1 MRIVINTIPL
11 LYPLTGVGSY
21 TYHIAQSLR
30 AIDPINDYTYFYGYY
45 SRNLHA
51 YYNENKKIFYRVKE
65 LVKKMPIFRWIV
77 ARKLVRGFVNAVSPR
92 NFDLY
97 FEPNFMPI
105 NIKSR
110 CTVVTIFDF
119 SFILYP
125 QWHPKERINDFEEY
139 FWKNL
144 KRSDRIIVISD
155 YIKKEGV
162 NLGLPEEKLRT
173 IHLGIDHEVFKTYPP
188 QDLQLLRKHYKLPE
202 HFILFVGSI
211 EPRKNLENLVRSY
224 INLDEGIRKDI
235 KLVLAGFKG
244 WENKEIMA
252 LLKEVKSDVL
262 YLGYLPDKELGEL
275 YNLATLF
282 VYPSMY
288 EGFGLP
294 PLEAMACCCPV
305 VASNVASLPEVCGD
319 AALYVDPHDVN
330 SIAEGIHKVLTDDDL
345 RQSLIEKGL
354 ERAKLFS
361 WEKSAK
367 EHIKVFEEVLGS

>member
-188 QDLQLLRKHYKLPE
+188 QDFKLLRKPSKLPE
-202 HFILFVGSI
+202 HF
-211 EPRKNLENLVRSY
+211 Y
-224 INLDEGIRKDI
+224 
-235 KLVLAGFKG
+235 
-244 WENKEIMA
+244 
-252 LLKEVKSDVL
+252 
-262 YLGYLPDKELGEL
+262 
-275 YNLATLF
+275 
-282 VYPSMY
+282 
-288 EGFGLP
+288 
-294 PLEAMACCCPV
+294 
-305 VASNVASLPEVCGD
+305 
-319 AALYVDPHDVN
+319 
-330 SIAEGIHKVLTDDDL
+330 
-345 RQSLIEKGL
+345 
-354 ERAKLFS
+354 
-361 WEKSAK
+361 
-367 EHIKVFEEVLGS
+367 

>member
-252 LLKEVKSDVL
+252 LLKEGKSDVL

>member
-1 MRIVINTIPL
+1 M
-11 LYPLTGVGSY
+11 
-21 TYHIAQSLR
+21 
-30 AIDPINDYTYFYGYY
+30 
-45 SRNLHA
+45 
-51 YYNENKKIFYRVKE
+51 
-65 LVKKMPIFRWIV
+65 
-77 ARKLVRGFVNAVSPR
+77 
-92 NFDLY
+92 
-97 FEPNFMPI
+97 
-105 NIKSR
+105 
-110 CTVVTIFDF
+110 
-119 SFILYP
+119 
-125 QWHPKERINDFEEY
+125 
-139 FWKNL
+139 
-144 KRSDRIIVISD
+144 
-155 YIKKEGV
+155 
-162 NLGLPEEKLRT
+162 
-173 IHLGIDHEVFKTYPP
+173 
-188 QDLQLLRKHYKLPE
+188 
-202 HFILFVGSI
+202 
-211 EPRKNLENLVRSY
+211 ENLVRAY
-224 INLDEGIRKDI
+224 ISLDKGIRKDI

-252 LLKEVKSDVL
+252 LLKEGKSDVL

>member
-1 MRIVINTIPL
+1 
-11 LYPLTGVGSY
+11 
-21 TYHIAQSLR
+21 
-30 AIDPINDYTYFYGYY
+30 
-45 SRNLHA
+45 
-51 YYNENKKIFYRVKE
+51 
-65 LVKKMPIFRWIV
+65 
-77 ARKLVRGFVNAVSPR
+77 
-92 NFDLY
+92 
-97 FEPNFMPI
+97 MPI